1 MTYLEIS
8 PTITALRNRPMD
20 FGVDRG
26 WLTHYPSRHSFKF
39 DGNVTLHARCDCAHL
54 SIRPEQ
60 GQELWMAFQDSG
72 TNYWRPIE
80 INREFAAHFHHHPN
94 LLQRI
99 LRRVL
104 MKLRWVL
111 LDPTLD
117 QPPTRRLRIAQRSR
131 TVSPCNRRAPV
142 VTQI

>member
-8 PTITALRNRPMD
+8 PTITALRDRPMD

-26 WLTHYPSRHSFKF
+26 WLAHYPSRHSFKF
-39 DGNVTLHARCDCAHL
+39 EGNVTLHARCDCAHL

>member
-8 PTITALRNRPMD
+8 PTIAALRDRPMD
-20 FGVDRG
+20 FGVDRD

-39 DGNVTLHARCDCAHL
+39 DRQGNVTLHARCDCAHL

-60 GQELWMAFQDSG
+60 GQELWTAFQDWRA
-72 TNYWRPIE
+72 NYWRPIE
-80 INREFAAHFHHHPN
+80 INREFAAHFHRPN
-94 LLQRI
+94 ILQRV

-104 MKLRWVL
+104 MKLRWLL

-117 QPPTRRLRIAQRSR
+117 QPPTSAL
-131 TVSPCNRRAPV
+131 TDRAAV
-142 VTQI
+142 ANS

>member
-8 PTITALRNRPMD
+8 PTITALRDRPMD

-26 WLTHYPSRHSFKF
+26 WLAHYPSRHSFKF
-39 DGNVTLHARCDCAHL
+39 EGSVTLHARCDCAHL